1 MNCDFISE
9 NALKKGGRGFGQE
22 LCASSGISI
31 TPGGGNAQWGC
42 IGADSEG
49 KNLLWCQKK
58 EPPL

>member
-31 TPGGGNAQWGC
+31 TPG
-42 IGADSEG
+42 EG
-49 KNLLWCQKK
+49 KRSVGMYWGR
-58 EPPL
+58 